1 MFPIF
6 WLLFTWLIEI
16 TLMALAIYHS
26 WKLLRGTRGARVL
39 AGLALVMVFAIAIT
53 QILQLKVISYLIL
66 KVSGFFFIA
75 LVIIFQPE
83 VRQLLADLGSKS
95 TKIASRVQTE
105 IIEAVVSAIQI
116 LQQEKFGALIA
127 FERAV
132 TYIPGRETGTLL
144 DCKVSTDLLV
154 TIFYNKTPL
163 HDGGVIIKD
172 DRIVAAAAIFP
183 VSEDNS
189 LSRTCGLRHR
199 AALGLSEQTDAIVV
213 ILSEETGAIAIAHG
227 GKLLHPLT
235 PDALRS
241 YLTEKLI

>member
-1 MFPIF
+1 MFTLT
-6 WLLFTWLIEI
+6 WLLFSWLIEV
-16 TLMALAIYHS
+16 TLMAAAIYHS

-39 AGLALVMVFAIAIT
+39 AGLVLVMVVALAVT

-66 KVSGFFFIA
+66 KISGFFFIA
-75 LVIIFQPE
+75 LVVIFQPE

-95 TKIASRVQTE
+95 TRIASRVQTE
-105 IIEAVVSAIQI
+105 VIEAVVSAIEI
-116 LQQEKFGALIA
+116 LQQEKLGALIA

-132 TYIPGRETGTLL
+132 SYAPGRETGTVL
-144 DCKVSTDLLV
+144 DAKVSTDLIV
-154 TIFYNKTPL
+154 TLFHNRTPL

-172 DRIVAAAAIFP
+172 DRIVVAAAIFP

-213 ILSEETGAIAIAHG
+213 ILSEESGTIAVAHG
-227 GKLLHPLT
+227 GKLIQPLT
-235 PDALRS
+235 SDELRS

>member
-1 MFPIF
+1 M
-6 WLLFTWLIEI
+6 EI
-16 TLMALAIYHS
+16 VLMAAAIYHS

-39 AGLALVMVFAIAIT
+39 AGLVLVIVVAIAVT

-83 VRQLLADLGSKS
+83 LRQLLADLGSKS

-105 IIEAVVSAIQI
+105 IIEAVVSSIEI
-116 LQQEKFGALIA
+116 LQSEKFGALIA

-132 TYIPGRETGTLL
+132 TYAPGRETGTLL
-144 DCKVSTDLLV
+144 DSKVSTDLLV

-213 ILSEETGAIAIAHG
+213 ILSEETGTIAVAHG
-227 GKLLHPLT
+227 GKLLHPLS

>member
-1 MFPIF
+1 MFAIT
-6 WLLFTWLIEI
+6 WLLFTWLMEI
-16 TLMALAIYHS
+16 TLMAAAIYHT

-39 AGLALVMVFAIAIT
+39 AGLVLVIVFAIAVT

-83 VRQLLADLGSKS
+83 LRQLLADLGTKS

-105 IIEAVVSAIQI
+105 VIEAVVSSIEI
-116 LQQEKFGALIA
+116 LQNQKHGALIA

-132 TYIPGRETGTLL
+132 TYSPGRETGTLL
-144 DCKVSTDLLV
+144 DAKVSSDLLV
-154 TIFYNKTPL
+154 TIFHNKTPL

-213 ILSEETGAIAIAHG
+213 ILSEETGTIAVAHS
-227 GKLLHPLT
+227 GKLLQPLT

>member
-1 MFPIF
+1 
-6 WLLFTWLIEI
+6 
-16 TLMALAIYHS
+16 MAAAIYHS

-39 AGLALVMVFAIAIT
+39 AGLVLVIVVAIAVT

-83 VRQLLADLGSKS
+83 LRQLLADLGSKS
-95 TKIASRVQTE
+95 NKIASRVQTE
-105 IIEAVVSAIQI
+105 VIEAVVSSIEV
-116 LQQEKFGALIA
+116 LQSQKLGALIA

-132 TYIPGRETGTLL
+132 SYSPGRETGTLL
-144 DCKVSTDLLV
+144 DAKVSTDLLV

-199 AALGLSEQTDAIVV
+199 AAIGLSEQTDAIVV
-213 ILSEETGAIAIAHG
+213 ILSEETGTIAVAHG
-227 GKLLHPLT
+227 GKLFQPLSS
-235 PDALRS
+235 DGLRS